1 MYRMGIEA
9 MLKSL
14 RFLPLCV
21 LIFSGYAL
29 AHEHGNP
36 SSDSYA
42 SKRAAVEA
50 SAAKVAAASGVDDLL
65 SDLKS
70 GAIKSKSGVRGSKS
84 DSALVSYL
92 NVVRNR
98 VMKQLGDSLDIYKG
112 KKCAVKVGFSRDG
125 TVIYA
130 VDYAGDSEFCNTV
143 TLAIRSIKFPPPPS
157 EHIYQLVKDG
167 IFDFNP

>member
-14 RFLPLCV
+14 RFLPLCILV
-21 LIFSGYAL
+21 FSGYVL
-29 AHEHGNP
+29 ADDYGNP
-36 SSDSYA
+36 SLGSYA
-42 SKRAAVEA
+42 SKRAAVQ
-50 SAAKVAAASGVDDLL
+50 SAASGVDDLL

-98 VMKQLGDSLDIYKG
+98 VMNQLGDSLDIYKG

>member
-1 MYRMGIEA
+1 

-112 KKCAVKVGFSRDG
+112 KKCSVKVGFSRDG

-143 TLAIRSIKFPPPPS
+143 TLAIRNIKFPPPPS

>member
-1 MYRMGIEA
+1 

-14 RFLPLCV
+14 RFLPLCI

-29 AHEHGNP
+29 ADDYGNP
-36 SSDSYA
+36 SSGSYA
-42 SKRAAVEA
+42 SKRAAVQ
-50 SAAKVAAASGVDDLL
+50 AAALGVDDFL

-98 VMKQLGDSLDIYKG
+98 VMKQLGDSLDMYKG

-157 EHIYQLVKDG
+157 EHIYQVVKDS
-167 IFDFNP
+167 ILDFNP